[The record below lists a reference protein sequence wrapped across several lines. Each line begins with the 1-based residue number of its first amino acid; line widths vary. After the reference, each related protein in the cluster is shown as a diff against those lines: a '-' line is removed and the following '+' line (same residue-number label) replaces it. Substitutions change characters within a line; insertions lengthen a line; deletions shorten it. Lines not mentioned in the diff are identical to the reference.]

1 MPLIASRSRESA
13 RMALETLRANKMR
26 SSLTILGIVI
36 GVATVITLSSFI
48 NGLNQNIGNLV
59 ASFGTNVYWIF
70 RFPVINVRPTA
81 EMLARKQLT
90 MEDAESLAKLP
101 HVTAVSPQ
109 LRYQDFA
116 LGVGN
121 VAVKYRNRK
130 VQHTILEGDT
140 ITEPVVDTVDIP
152 VGRYFTQYEQDQHA
166 NVVVLGHDT
175 AEQLFRGE
183 DPLGKE
189 VEIGGDDFRVIGVM
203 EKRKTAF
210 GGGKNPEDNAA
221 YFPIGTFQK
230 IHPEIKDYWI
240 SVKYD
245 DPKYKTAVYDE
256 IEQTLRIDR
265 KVRFNQPDNFAIFAP
280 DAITRLWNQLTG
292 GIFIF
297 MIGVASV
304 GLMVGGVGVMNIM
317 LVSVTERTR
326 EIGVRKA
333 IGATR
338 RNILVQFTI
347 EAITL
352 CAVGGV
358 IGILL
363 GGTLTLVVRLL
374 VPNIPAF
381 VSTFWAVTGFT
392 VSCAIG
398 LIFGIYPAWKAAN
411 LDPIDALRYE

>member
-1 MPLIASRSRESA
+1 MATGKFRESTG
-13 RMALETLRANKMR
+13 MAMDTLRANKMR
-26 SSLTILGIVI
+26 SGLTILGIVI

-48 NGLNQNIGNLV
+48 NGLNKNVGDMV
-59 ASFGTNVYWIF
+59 ASFGTDVFWIF

-81 EMLARKQLT
+81 EMLARKQFTL
-90 MEDAESLAKLP
+90 EDAEALTNLP
-101 HVTAVSPQ
+101 HVVAVSPALQ
-109 LRYQDFA
+109 YADHS

-121 VAVKYRNRK
+121 VAVKYKDRK
-130 VQHTILEGDT
+130 VQHTILYGVT
-140 ITEPVVDTVDIP
+140 TAEPQVDGIDIP
-152 VGRYFTQYEQDQHA
+152 VGRFFSQYEQDQHSD
-166 NVVVLGHDT
+166 VVILGHD
-175 AEQLFRGE
+175 AGEQLFRGE

-189 VEIGGDDFRVIGVM
+189 VEIGGDEFRVIGVM
-203 EKRKTAF
+203 DKQKTAF
-210 GGGKNPEDNAA
+210 GGGNNPQDNSA

-230 IHPEIKDYWI
+230 IHPEIEDVWI
-240 SVKYD
+240 SLKYD
-245 DPKYKTAVYDE
+245 DPKNKAAVYDE
-256 IEQTLRIDR
+256 IEQKLRIRR
-265 KVRFNQPDNFAIFAP
+265 KVRFNQPDNFAIFGP
-280 DAITRLWNQLTG
+280 DTITRLWNQLTS

-333 IGATR
+333 IGATK
-338 RNILVQFTI
+338 RNILLQFTI

-358 IGILL
+358 IGVLV
-363 GGTLTLVVRLL
+363 GGLLTLVVRLA
-374 VPNIPAF
+374 VPSIPAF
-381 VSTFWAVTGFT
+381 VSTFWAIMGFS